1 MVRKLLLGTICVA
14 LCGFAFVARAA
25 EEAGRSNDP
34 ASAEKR
40 APGSIS
46 APDKGAPMT
55 EPGRSDDPASA
66 EKRSAGTL
74 PPPNKGEPSHE
85 PGREND
91 PASAE
96 KQNAR

>member
-1 MVRKLLLGTICVA
+1 MTRNLLLGMICLSLFAVA
-14 LCGFAFVARAA
+14 FITRAA

-40 APGSIS
+40 EPGSLS
-46 APDKGAPMT
+46 PPDKGTPSA

-66 EKRSAGTL
+66 EKREAGTL
-74 PPPNKGEPSHE
+74 SPPNKGTPSAE

-96 KQNAR
+96 KRHDR